1 MRKYPHIYA
10 FSLSAY
16 YENYPE
22 IKEAILKSYSK
33 TSNASETIVFEKI
46 DTSIFRKDIDLKS
59 MYSEIFYAVD
69 GYMLNKY
76 RSGQIIPAEIENEIA
91 ELIDL
96 WKKIY
101 TERED

>member
-1 MRKYPHIYA
+1 MQVKPLY
-10 FSLSAY
+10 
-16 YENYPE
+16 
-22 IKEAILKSYSK
+22 LK
-33 TSNASETIVFEKI
+33 KI
-46 DTSIFRKDIDLKS
+46 DTSVLRKDIDLKS

-76 RSGQIIPAEIENEIA
+76 RSGQIIPAEIEKEIE

>member
-1 MRKYPHIYA
+1 
-10 FSLSAY
+10 
-16 YENYPE
+16 
-22 IKEAILKSYSK
+22 
-33 TSNASETIVFEKI
+33 
-46 DTSIFRKDIDLKS
+46 

-76 RSGQIIPAEIENEIA
+76 RSGQIIPAEIESEIA

-96 WKKIY
+96 WKNIY

>member
-1 MRKYPHIYA
+1 MRT
-10 FSLSAY
+10 F
-16 YENYPE
+16 NCQ
-22 IKEAILKSYSK
+22 
-33 TSNASETIVFEKI
+33 V
-46 DTSIFRKDIDLKS
+46 DLKS

-76 RSGQIIPAEIENEIA
+76 RSGQIIPAEIENEIE

-96 WKKIY
+96 WKKLY

>member
-1 MRKYPHIYA
+1 MYNFVKE
-10 FSLSAY
+10 LS
-16 YENYPE
+16 
-22 IKEAILKSYSK
+22 IKIGIVLQIGV
-33 TSNASETIVFEKI
+33 TVSNQNCC
-46 DTSIFRKDIDLKS
+46 RN
-59 MYSEIFYAVD
+59 YAVD

-76 RSGQIIPAEIENEIA
+76 RSGQIIPAEIEKEIE